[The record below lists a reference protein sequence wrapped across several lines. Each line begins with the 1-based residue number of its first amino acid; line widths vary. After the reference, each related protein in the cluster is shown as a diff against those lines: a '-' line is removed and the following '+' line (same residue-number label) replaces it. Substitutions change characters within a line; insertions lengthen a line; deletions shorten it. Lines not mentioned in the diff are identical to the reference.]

1 MIFKSPCPPLDYQK
15 QSIPTLLLATLDA
28 VPERVALID
37 AATGRQVT
45 AGMVADHARRIASA
59 LVQRGF
65 KRGDVFGVVAP
76 NVVEYAE
83 ILIGI
88 WLAGGIATT
97 INPLATADELASQ
110 FAETKTRLAVTVAPL
125 LEKVLDGARRAGVA
139 EVFSLGGGAGATD
152 YPALLQAPVTPFTVA
167 VNPLRDLAAL
177 PWSSGTSGKPKA
189 VMLTH
194 DNLVS
199 QLHQFL
205 SVQEGLEGTIMAV
218 LPFFHIY
225 GLVLI
230 LMAALWRG
238 SPLVVV
244 ARFEIESFLAAL
256 AKYDVVMAPLVPPI
270 VVALAKHPSVANYN
284 LSRLQW
290 IMSGAA
296 PLGADV
302 EVAVANRL
310 HCRVIQGYGMTE
322 VSGASHLHSL
332 VAEEGRHGSVG
343 FLAPDMEARVV
354 DPETGRDLGVGER
367 GELWLRGPN
376 VTQGYLN
383 RPEATAATVD
393 ADHWLHTGDI
403 AFIDPDGFWHIV
415 DRLKE
420 LIKYKGHQVAPADLE
435 AVLLANPAI
444 ADAAVIPS
452 PDEEAGEVP
461 KAFIVAKTPMSADD
475 VMNYVAAR
483 VSPTDRVRLVE
494 FVDTIPKSPSG
505 KILRRLLVER
515 ERLAVAAKQEKP

>member
-1 MIFKSPCPPLDYQK
+1 MIFRSPCPPLDYRK
-15 QSIPTLLLATLDA
+15 QSVATLLLATLDA

-37 AATGRQVT
+37 AATDRHVS
-45 AGMVADHARRIASA
+45 AGEVADHARKIASTLA
-59 LVQRGF
+59 RRGF
-65 KRGDVFGVVAP
+65 KKGDIFGIVAP

-83 ILIGI
+83 LLIGV
-88 WLAGGIATT
+88 WLTGGAPTT

-110 FAETKTRLAVTVAPL
+110 FGETKARFVCTVPPL
-125 LEKVLDGARRAGVA
+125 LDRVLDGARRAGVA
-139 EVFSLGGGAGATD
+139 EVFCLGDGAGATSYD
-152 YPALLQAPVTPFTVA
+152 ALLHDPVTPLNVTID
-167 VNPLRDLAAL
+167 PLRDLAAL

-205 SVQEGLEGTIMAV
+205 SIQAGLQGTLIAV

-230 LMAALWRG
+230 LLAALWRG
-238 SPLVVV
+238 SPLVVI

-256 AKYDVVMAPLVPPI
+256 AKYEVVMAPLVPPI
-270 VVALAKHPSVANYN
+270 VVALAKHPSVANYD
-284 LSRLQW
+284 LSKLQW

-296 PLGADV
+296 PLGGDV

-332 VAEEGRHGSVG
+332 DQEESRHGSVG
-343 FLAPDMEARVV
+343 FLAPDMEALVV
-354 DPETGRDLGVGER
+354 DPETGRQLGVGER

-383 RPEATAATVD
+383 RPEATASTVD
-393 ADHWLHTGDI
+393 AAHWLHTGDI
-403 AFIDPDGFWHIV
+403 AYIDEDGFWHIV

-435 AVLLANPAI
+435 AVLLANPDI

-461 KAFIVAKTPMSADD
+461 KAFIVTRHPMSAED
-475 VMNYVAAR
+475 VMNYVASK
-483 VSPTDRVRLVE
+483 VSPTDRVRRVE
-494 FVDTIPKSPSG
+494 FVDAIPKSPSG
-505 KILRRLLVER
+505 KILRRILVER
-515 ERLAVAAKQEKP
+515 ERAAIAKAQEKA